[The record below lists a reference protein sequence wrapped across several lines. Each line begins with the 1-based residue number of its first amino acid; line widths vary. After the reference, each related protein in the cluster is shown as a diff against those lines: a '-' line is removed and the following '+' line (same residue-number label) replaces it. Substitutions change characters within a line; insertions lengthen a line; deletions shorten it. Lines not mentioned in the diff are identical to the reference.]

1 MKKQR
6 FIANPLYDSV
16 FKFLMEDEI
25 VARTLLSAL
34 LKKEI
39 VSVEMRPNEYSN
51 REDGRVSI
59 FRIDFGAIVREENGE
74 EHLILIE
81 VQKSWRSTEI
91 TRFRQ
96 YLGTQ
101 YENKRNVDANGKPL
115 PIVSVYILGHKV
127 GKITEPVIYV
137 SRKYLDYDSNEIK
150 IGVPDPFIERLTHN
164 SIIVQVPYL
173 RRSARNRVEKIM
185 SIFDQT
191 YIQDGDSHYVSISGR
206 DISEDAE
213 MKRIINRL
221 ATAAV
226 NPDIRMI
233 MNIED
238 EIFSELESLDAK
250 IITQKKALLQKEEE
264 LSQKE
269 EELSQKNEQ
278 LALQSEELS
287 QKDELLFQ
295 QRATLR
301 CSVNLLLRCG
311 KTPSEI
317 AEELHLDIKQIMEIL
332 QTQD

>member
-1 MKKQR
+1 
-6 FIANPLYDSV
+6 
-16 FKFLMEDEI
+16 
-25 VARTLLSAL
+25 
-34 LKKEI
+34 
-39 VSVEMRPNEYSN
+39 MRPNEYSN

-185 SIFDQT
+185 LYTGEQVDGS
-191 YIQDGDSHYVSISGR
+191 YGDSHYVSISGR

-250 IITQKKALLQKEEE
+250 IITQKKALLQKDEE
-264 LSQKE
+264 LSQKDE
-269 EELSQKNEQ
+269 QLAQQSEELSRKDEQ
-278 LALQSEELS
+278 LS

-332 QTQD
+332 QTQE

>member
-25 VARTLLSAL
+25 VACTLLSAL

-264 LSQKE
+264 LSQKDE
-269 EELSQKNEQ
+269 QLAQQSEELSRKDEQ
-278 LALQSEELS
+278 LS

-332 QTQD
+332 QTQE

>member
-1 MKKQR
+1 
-6 FIANPLYDSV
+6 
-16 FKFLMEDEI
+16 
-25 VARTLLSAL
+25 
-34 LKKEI
+34 
-39 VSVEMRPNEYSN
+39 
-51 REDGRVSI
+51 
-59 FRIDFGAIVREENGE
+59 
-74 EHLILIE
+74 
-81 VQKSWRSTEI
+81 
-91 TRFRQ
+91 
-96 YLGTQ
+96 
-101 YENKRNVDANGKPL
+101 
-115 PIVSVYILGHKV
+115 
-127 GKITEPVIYV
+127 
-137 SRKYLDYDSNEIK
+137 
-150 IGVPDPFIERLTHN
+150 
-164 SIIVQVPYL
+164 
-173 RRSARNRVEKIM
+173 M

-250 IITQKKALLQKEEE
+250 IITQKKALLQKDEE
-264 LSQKE
+264 LSQKD
-269 EELSQKNEQ
+269 EQ
-278 LALQSEELS
+278 LA

-332 QTQD
+332 QTQE

>member
-1 MKKQR
+1 M
-6 FIANPLYDSV
+6 
-16 FKFLMEDEI
+16 
-25 VARTLLSAL
+25 SAL

-250 IITQKKALLQKEEE
+250 IITQKKALLQKDEQLAQQSEE
-264 LSQKE
+264 LSRKD
-269 EELSQKNEQ
+269 EQ
-278 LALQSEELS
+278 LS

-332 QTQD
+332 QTQE

>member
-264 LSQKE
+264 LSQKN
-269 EELSQKNEQ
+269 EELSQKDEQ
-278 LALQSEELS
+278 LAQQSEELS

-317 AEELHLDIKQIMEIL
+317 AEELHLDIKQITEIL
-332 QTQD
+332 QTQE

>member
-264 LSQKE
+264 LSQKN

-278 LALQSEELS
+278 LAQQSEELS

-332 QTQD
+332 QTQE

>member
-127 GKITEPVIYV
+127 GKITESVIYV

-250 IITQKKALLQKEEE
+250 IITQKKALLQKD
-264 LSQKE
+264 
-269 EELSQKNEQ
+269 EELSQKNEELSQKDEQ
-278 LALQSEELS
+278 LAQQSEELS

-332 QTQD
+332 QTQE

>member
-34 LKKEI
+34 LKKDI
-39 VSVEMRPNEYSN
+39 ISVEMRPNEYSN

-96 YLGTQ
+96 HLGTQ

-269 EELSQKNEQ
+269 EELSQKDEQ
-278 LALQSEELS
+278 LA

-332 QTQD
+332 QTQE

>member
-264 LSQKE
+264 LSQKN
-269 EELSQKNEQ
+269 EELSQKDEQ
-278 LALQSEELS
+278 LAQQSEELS

-332 QTQD
+332 QTQE

>member
-1 MKKQR
+1 
-6 FIANPLYDSV
+6 
-16 FKFLMEDEI
+16 
-25 VARTLLSAL
+25 
-34 LKKEI
+34 
-39 VSVEMRPNEYSN
+39 
-51 REDGRVSI
+51 
-59 FRIDFGAIVREENGE
+59 
-74 EHLILIE
+74 
-81 VQKSWRSTEI
+81 
-91 TRFRQ
+91 
-96 YLGTQ
+96 
-101 YENKRNVDANGKPL
+101 
-115 PIVSVYILGHKV
+115 
-127 GKITEPVIYV
+127 
-137 SRKYLDYDSNEIK
+137 
-150 IGVPDPFIERLTHN
+150 
-164 SIIVQVPYL
+164 
-173 RRSARNRVEKIM
+173 M

-191 YIQDGDSHYVSISGR
+191 YIQNGDSHYVSISGR

-250 IITQKKALLQKEEE
+250 IITQKKALLQKDEQLAQQSEE
-264 LSQKE
+264 LSRKD
-269 EELSQKNEQ
+269 EQ
-278 LALQSEELS
+278 LS

-332 QTQD
+332 QTQE

>member
-250 IITQKKALLQKEEE
+250 IITQKKALLQKD
-264 LSQKE
+264 
-269 EELSQKNEQ
+269 EELSQKNEELSQKDEQ
-278 LALQSEELS
+278 LAQQSEELS

-332 QTQD
+332 QTQE

>member
-264 LSQKE
+264 LSQKN
-269 EELSQKNEQ
+269 EELSQKDEQ
-278 LALQSEELS
+278 LAQQSEELS

-317 AEELHLDIKQIMEIL
+317 AEELHLDIKQITEIL